1 MLWSLF
7 KASSESASSYVKFYG
22 ARAASYVPKLKVV
35 YYDAPATATSVKAVS
50 ASNTA
55 RTFIAGGELL
65 NVSWSGVSAHA
76 LSYVQYRIENSSGTD
91 VVGYSES
98 THIGTTASGSK
109 NINISSLTDGT
120 YKIYVRGAD
129 KAGIKGTGK
138 GATFVVD
145 KTKPVFSSAIISSS
159 SANNYKS
166 EAPSVSWKVT
176 EKNLSAIQFSVN
188 GSAYK
193 YLSNQTSGSE
203 EIDSLVSGSA
213 NAIKIRAVDKAG
225 NISDVKALH
234 ITMMRTN
241 L

>member
-1 MLWSLF
+1 M
-7 KASSESASSYVKFYG
+7 
-22 ARAASYVPKLKVV
+22 PKLKVV

-50 ASNTA
+50 TSNTA

-213 NAIKIRAVDKAG
+213 
-225 NISDVKALH
+225 
-234 ITMMRTN
+234 MQ
-241 L
+241 